1 MDNAD
6 AEGWCYTA
14 RYGWNWRSARAIS
27 SALGSLALPMPPW
40 FRAVVARCLLTR
52 TALHADAQGISGSV
66 GPLSAGLAGPC
77 PWKDVTNIVVWD
89 YGHLRIIG
97 LARRGDAV
105 FGGPAVRALASRT
118 RGSSTCPVSAPRRTP
133 MCRSGSPSRFSLA

>member
-6 AEGWCYTA
+6 AGGWCYTA
-14 RYGWNWRSARAIS
+14 RYGWNWQSARAIS

>member
-6 AEGWCYTA
+6 AGGWCYTA

-40 FRAVVARCLLTR
+40 FRAVVARSLLTR
-52 TALHADAQGISGSV
+52 TALHADAQGICGSV
-66 GPLSAGLAGPC
+66 GPLSPGLADPC

-89 YGHLRIIG
+89 YGYLRIIG
-97 LARRGDAV
+97 LARRADIKTPADQSYVGDKLPPLITQAT
-105 FGGPAVRALASRT
+105 GSR
-118 RGSSTCPVSAPRRTP
+118 PR
-133 MCRSGSPSRFSLA
+133 